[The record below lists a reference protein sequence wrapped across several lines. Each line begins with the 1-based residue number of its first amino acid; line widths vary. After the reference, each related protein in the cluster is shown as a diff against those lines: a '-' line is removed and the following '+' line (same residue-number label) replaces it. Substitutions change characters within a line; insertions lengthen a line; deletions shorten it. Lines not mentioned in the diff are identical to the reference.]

1 MINQKNLNTLGF
13 KLTGEHRRY
22 NTYTK
27 DSIVITVNKFK
38 VGGEYLSSVTID
50 GQQHEVKT
58 LKELNEILT
67 KNK

>member
-1 MINQKNLNTLGF
+1 MINQKNLLALGF

-27 DSIVITVNKFK
+27 DATVVTVNRFK

-50 GQQHEVKT
+50 GLQREVKT
-58 LKELNEILT
+58 IEKLKELLT
-67 KNK
+67 